1 MRITTVFKRLLSLQ
15 AGTLVRNVEFLAATT
30 TIVVWVARRG
40 RRHSCPHCSFRTLA
54 GYDHDVRDWRHVAL
68 AKWRVILRAEI
79 WRLHCPTHG
88 VVTESVPWAAHSS
101 RFTLDFEELVAWCAR
116 EMNKTAVTQLLHIA
130 WATVGTIIGRVVAR
144 KLKPERLDQLYIM
157 GVDEVSY
164 RKGHRYLTVVADHI
178 SRCVAWMGEGKS
190 EAALDAFFD
199 ELGPERCDNVLVATM
214 DMSASYIASVKSRAK
229 LATVVFDPFHV
240 VKLGGEALQVLRRA
254 EAREHKG
261 SVKGDVLKGARW
273 SLLKAPENRTEKDE
287 LRLSNVSRLNRR
299 VYRGHMLY
307 EELRALYTCG
317 PAAAERHLDAWISW
331 ANRSRLKPFTKLAQT
346 LTKYRDGVL
355 KAVRLGISN
364 ALSESLNA
372 KIRVLT
378 HRAYGFHS
386 VAALMA
392 MVYLCCGD
400 ISLRLPI

>member
-1 MRITTVFKRLLSLQ
+1 VRITTVFKRLLSLQ
-15 AGTLVRNVEFLAATT
+15 AGTLVRSVEFLAAAT
-30 TIVVWVARRG
+30 TIVVWVARRS
-40 RRHSCPHCSFRTLA
+40 RLHSCPHCRYRTSA

-68 AKWRVILRAEI
+68 GKWRVILRAEI
-79 WRLHCPTHG
+79 WRLRCPAHG
-88 VVTESVPWAAHSS
+88 VITEAVPWAAHGS

-130 WATVGTIIGRVVAR
+130 WVTVGTIIERVVAR
-144 KLKPERLDQLYIM
+144 KLKPERLDRLYLI
-157 GVDEVSY
+157 GTDEVSY

-199 ELGPERCDNVLVATM
+199 ELGPERCDNVMVATM
-214 DMSASYIASVKSRAK
+214 DMSAAYMASVRKRAP
-229 LATVVFDPFHV
+229 LATIAFDPFHV
-240 VKLGGEALQVLRRA
+240 VKLGSEALQKLRRT
-254 EAREHKG
+254 EAREHQG
-261 SVKGDVLKGARW
+261 STKGDVLKGARW
-273 SLLKAPENRTEKDE
+273 SLLKAPENRTEKDN
-287 LRLSNVSRLNRR
+287 LRLAQVSRLNQR
-299 VYRGHMLY
+299 VFRGHLLQ

-317 PAAAERHLDAWISW
+317 PDAAERHLDAWISW
-331 ANRSRLKPFTKLAQT
+331 ATRSRLAPFKKLAET
-346 LTKYRDGVL
+346 LRHHRDGIL
-355 KAVRLGISN
+355 RAVRLGLSN
-364 ALSESLNA
+364 ALSEALNT

-400 ISLRLPI
+400 ISLALPI